1 MRILEV
7 TVPVILT
14 AISFTAPAAVSAA
27 PGAEEGSP
35 PIAIAVHGGAGTIL
49 RENMTPEIEAEY
61 HAALNAALDAGHAV
75 LEKGGDSLD
84 AVMAAVRIMED
95 SPLFNAGKGAVFNC
109 AGENEMDAAIMS
121 GADLKAGAVAGVRN
135 IRNPIELARLV
146 MDRSPHVL
154 LTGKGAETF
163 GAFHDIRTEPAEYFG
178 TERRMQQL
186 KDLQQR
192 EKMDGCGRGHAALAG
207 DDPLAFGTV
216 GAVALDRNGNLAA
229 ATSTGGMTNKRFG
242 RVGDVPVIG
251 AGTYA
256 DNDTAAISATGHG
269 EYFIRAVA
277 AHDIAARMAY
287 RDVSLQE
294 AADAVIHEKLKRMGG
309 GGGVIAV
316 DAKGNIVLEFNTS
329 GMYRGYINA
338 HGERGTA
345 IYHEEPAGDGRSD

>member
-1 MRILEV
+1 MRA
-7 TVPVILT
+7 LT
-14 AISFTAPAAVSAA
+14 GLALVSCAVFSQPAFAATADSTKADSPAK
-27 PGAEEGSP
+27 P

-49 RENMTPEIEAEY
+49 RENMTPWREARY
-61 HAALNAALDAGHAV
+61 HEALNIALDAGYAV
-75 LEKGGDSLD
+75 LKEGGDSLD
-84 AVMAAVRIMED
+84 AVVAAVRTMED
-95 SPLFNAGKGAVFNC
+95 SPLFNAGMGAVFNC
-109 AGENEMDAAIMS
+109 AGDIEMDAAIMN
-121 GADLKAGAVAGVRN
+121 GADLDAGAVAGLRN
-135 IRNPIELARLV
+135 TRNPIELARLV
-146 MDRSPHVL
+146 MDKSPHVL

-163 GAFHDIRTEPAEYFG
+163 GAFYDIATEPAEYFR

-186 KDLQQR
+186 KELQQR
-192 EKMDGCGRGHAALAG
+192 ENMNGCGRGHAALDG
-207 DDPLAFGTV
+207 NDPLAFGTV

-287 RDVSLQE
+287 QEISLQE
-294 AADAVIHEKLKRMGG
+294 AANAVIHGKLKRMGG
-309 GGGVIAV
+309 GGGIISV
-316 DAKGNIVLEFNTS
+316 DGQGNTVLEFNTS

-338 HGERGTA
+338 DGQRGTA
-345 IYHEEPAGDGRSD
+345 IYQEEAATD